1 MQIIKIYGSLLDP
14 IIALNKLFMD
24 IIKEFGLNHNYSI
37 EFNNQEI
44 QKILNQ
50 NKVFIE
56 TVRSNWIYVLTDY
69 PFAYKF
75 IYPKYLKKEEEIVNE
90 VKRRTIEY
98 YRAGNDKMVK
108 RLCNEK
114 EINGLFSKDPKMI
127 KNLHKAFASYIL
139 QSPNYYNAHC
149 PSVIKTK
156 ENLKNFRELAFAQV
170 VMKIRFLPE
179 KDNKSI
185 YNLTEYFKELPSEF
199 KNPTSKKHLLQKT
212 ISMIESNP
220 ENYNYCLEEFK
231 KLPQTI
237 EATKVGWIKMLTGAM
252 KNGNSNNG
260 TWFLNYLNVPDEL
273 KRDVRIIP
281 ILEQAKSSFVDFL
294 EKHFNRLFPPK
305 TQYPY
310 LKEMRMQVEQ
320 LIEELA
326 YEDFEISI
334 YGEEL
339 EKIKSSPEYKKAMAK
354 VIGQIGMDEPQSPE
368 IKNKLLTNTTGKL
381 FKIKFIKNFS
391 AIFYKKDAKQ
401 DEKTYHKFSSGEVYL
416 DVYIFPN
423 DAEMVDVKA
432 KFADGYIYLPKDVFE
447 IVEDTDTNNLVKGD
461 LVEIEF
467 TFPPN
472 IKEYDYHTE
481 QEGIF
486 TAEVGEK
493 YNVYILSIGKDYV
506 SVQLE
511 TQVMG
516 EGPKINDLKKT
527 DFKVIGKIG
536 GDTIKEGVG
545 EIMIGEIIEVKFLKD
560 YVCLVYEWGKSAE
573 ESQNKTIAKFWK
585 DEIRKFNFL
594 SKAQEKDS
602 IEVTAGFLKGWGY
615 LENDAIQ
622 IVEKIPVPGKTIK
635 DNYKDKLMSGILLKI
650 KFNKN
655 YTTGIFNKDDAAKEM
670 VKHIE
675 KNYKSGEVI
684 EVYVTKNNPHTI
696 SFQTMDNYIIPNMP
710 KEVFE
715 VAK

>member
-432 KFADGYIYLPKDVFE
+432 KFADGYIYLPKNVFE
-447 IVEDTDTNNLVKGD
+447 IVEDTDANNLVKGDFVKGD

-467 TFPPN
+467 TLPPG

-481 QEGIF
+481 QEGIV
-486 TAEVGEK
+486 TVKDGEK
-493 YNVYILSIGKDYV
+493 YNVYILSIGKDYI
-506 SVQLE
+506 SVQFE
-511 TQVMG
+511 AQVMG
-516 EGPKINDLKKT
+516 EGPKLKDLKKT

-536 GDTIKEGVG
+536 GDEIPQIAQQDPFSKENMV
-545 EIMIGEIIEVKFLKD
+545 
-560 YVCLVYEWGKSAE
+560 
-573 ESQNKTIAKFWK
+573 
-585 DEIRKFNFL
+585 
-594 SKAQEKDS
+594 
-602 IEVTAGFLKGWGY
+602 
-615 LENDAIQ
+615 
-622 IVEKIPVPGKTIK
+622 
-635 DNYKDKLMSGILLKI
+635 KI
-650 KFNKN
+650 KFNENYNAVLFPKEDAGKE
-655 YTTGIFNKDDAAKEM
+655 YTTN
-670 VKHIE
+670 HTQ
-675 KNYKSGEVI
+675 NYKTGEVI
-684 EVYVTKNNPHTI
+684 EIIVLKNGSHTI
-696 SFQTMDNYIIPNMP
+696 SCLTTENYITTLP

-715 VAK
+715 VVK